1 MPVCVKYMNNEI
13 IDISTSYPMINNSG
27 RRNKKTKENRNLR
40 VDKVSKQQS
49 KSPTRKVEVV
59 DMSVGIIDINDTPD
73 IATRNKKLRI
83 EENASSIIANGLN
96 DAEEIQRP
104 TTVGIGLRD
113 KKSLKKDLS
122 VYPANRKEVEGAIN
136 SGFTLTD
143 EASDLSR

>member
-1 MPVCVKYMNNEI
+1 
-13 IDISTSYPMINNSG
+13 MINNSC
-27 RRNKKTKENRNLR
+27 RRNKKSKENRNLP
-40 VDKVSKQQS
+40 VDQVSKQQN

-73 IATRNKKLRI
+73 IATWNKKLRI

-122 VYPANRKEVEGAIN
+122 VDPANRKEVEGAM
-136 SGFTLTD
+136 
-143 EASDLSR
+143 